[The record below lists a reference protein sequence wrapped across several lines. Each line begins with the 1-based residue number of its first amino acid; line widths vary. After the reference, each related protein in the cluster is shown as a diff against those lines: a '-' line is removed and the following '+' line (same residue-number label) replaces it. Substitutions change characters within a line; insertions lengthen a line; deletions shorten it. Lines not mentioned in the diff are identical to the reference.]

1 MASRVRGPGSEDR
14 RELRIRHLSGCLPCT
29 LKCAYCGLPV
39 RLTGPGDHPGYGV
52 VEEVIDP
59 AESRPAR
66 ERHAT
71 GATDRFGRDCGWIGH
86 ERHSSGDLVLLHRF
100 CRGALG
106 RCRTRGCVLRRAHL
120 GRATEQYETGRRRP
134 GRYQRLG
141 VRRSADLD
149 LYRKHWR
156 VAKMRY
162 ACKACR
168 YYTGS
173 H

>member
-14 RELRIRHLSGCLPCT
+14 RDLRLRHIAGCLPCT
-29 LKCAYCGLPV
+29 LTCGYCGLPV
-39 RLTGPGDHPGYGV
+39 RLDGPGDHPGRGV
-52 VEEVIDP
+52 VEQLAGDGTAAP
-59 AESRPAR
+59 
-66 ERHAT
+66 
-71 GATDRFGRDCGWIGH
+71 
-86 ERHSSGDLVLLHRF
+86 DLVLLHRF
-100 CRGALG
+100 CRSALG
-106 RCRTRGCVLRRAHL
+106 RCRTRGCLLRRAHL
-120 GRATEQYETGRRRP
+120 GRATEQYETGRRP

-141 VRRSADLD
+141 VRRSPDLD

>member
-14 RELRIRHLSGCLPCT
+14 RELRLRHIAGCLPCT
-29 LKCAYCGLPV
+29 LKCGYCGLPV
-39 RLTGPGDHPGYGV
+39 RLTGPGAHPGYGV
-52 VEEVIDP
+52 VEEV
-59 AESRPAR
+59 
-66 ERHAT
+66 T
-71 GATDRFGRDCGWIGH
+71 G
-86 ERHSSGDLVLLHRF
+86 ELVLLHRF

-141 VRRSADLD
+141 VRRSPDLD

-162 ACKACR
+162 ACQACR

>member
-1 MASRVRGPGSEDR
+1 MASRVRQPVSEDR
-14 RELRIRHLSGCLPCT
+14 RDPRLRHITGCLTCT

-39 RLTGPGDHPGYGV
+39 RLAGPGDHPGYGV
-52 VEEVIDP
+52 VEQIAGDGP
-59 AESRPAR
+59 TP
-66 ERHAT
+66 
-71 GATDRFGRDCGWIGH
+71 
-86 ERHSSGDLVLLHRF
+86 DLVLLHRF
-100 CRGALG
+100 CRSALG

-141 VRRSADLD
+141 VRRSPDLD

>member
-1 MASRVRGPGSEDR
+1 MASRVRGPGSSG
-14 RELRIRHLSGCLPCT
+14 RELRLRHVTGCLSCT

-39 RLTGPGDHPGYGV
+39 RLTGPAGHPGYGV
-52 VEEVIDP
+52 VDEVGVD
-59 AESRPAR
+59 E
-66 ERHAT
+66 T
-71 GATDRFGRDCGWIGH
+71 CG
-86 ERHSSGDLVLLHRF
+86 ELVLLHRF

-106 RCRTRGCVLRRAHL
+106 RCRTRGCMLRRAHL
-120 GRATEQYETGRRRP
+120 GRATEQYETGRRP

-162 ACKACR
+162 ACQACR